1 MEDILYQEPGRLF
14 WRTKKIL
21 LPVDGS
27 KGTARAAAVAY
38 ELAEITE
45 GKLFIL
51 HVINIG
57 MVRQIAT
64 MSESDSLDVLTRYL
78 SHGERLLEAYKNA
91 ASEYKLEIELLLE
104 QGLPSDRIVHVAREK
119 RIDVI
124 VMGFTG
130 AETQERGTLGSATE
144 RVVRKAPCAVLVIK

>member
-14 WRTKKIL
+14 WRTRRIL

-27 KGTARAAAVAY
+27 KGTARAATVAY

-45 GKLFIL
+45 AKLYIL

-57 MVRQIAT
+57 MVQQIAT
-64 MSESDSLDVLTRYL
+64 MSESDSLDVLTRYM
-78 SHGERLLEAYKNA
+78 SHGERLLEAYKKA
-91 ASEYKLEIELLLE
+91 ASEYNLDIELLLE
-104 QGLPSDRIVHVAREK
+104 QGLPSDRIVHVSREK
-119 RIDVI
+119 RIDVV
-124 VMGFTG
+124 VMGSSG
-130 AETQERGTLGSATE
+130 AEAQGRGALGSATE

>member
-1 MEDILYQEPGRLF
+1 MYQAPGRLF

-27 KGTARAAAVAY
+27 EGTAGAATVAF

-45 GKLFIL
+45 AKVYIL

-64 MSESDSLDVLTRYL
+64 MSEADSLEVLTRYM
-78 SHGERLLEAYKNA
+78 SHGERLLEGYKNA
-91 ASEYKLEIELLLE
+91 AAEFNLDIELLLE
-104 QGLPSDRIVHVAREK
+104 QGLPSDRIVQIAREK
-119 RIDVI
+119 RVDVI
-124 VMGFTG
+124 VMGFRG
-130 AETQERGTLGSATE
+130 AQSKQSRGTLGSATE